1 MNGVGSVT
9 EQKQV
14 GFRKV
19 RKFQLPQHL
28 TTATSPVST
37 TLATGVRVENI
48 FLFILGKQLPIE

>member
-19 RKFQLPQHL
+19 RKLPQHL